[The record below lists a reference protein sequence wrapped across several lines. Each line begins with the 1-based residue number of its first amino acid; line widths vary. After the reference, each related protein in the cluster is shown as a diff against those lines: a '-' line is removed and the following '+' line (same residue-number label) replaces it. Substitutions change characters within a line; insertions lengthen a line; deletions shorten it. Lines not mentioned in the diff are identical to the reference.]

1 MAALGEINEY
11 LVRLPVFVNGVPLEE
26 VTQIEATLD
35 SGRTEIYTQT
45 KGLAGWAEGAKMV
58 TVTVTSAIPVGGPE
72 VDTWALANSGEVTT
86 LQVGV
91 GRGDYAQA
99 GKVINTN
106 LSGSVNNPVEHRFEW
121 HGLAGDID

>member
-1 MAALGEINEY
+1 MPALGQYNEY
-11 LVRLPVFVNGVPLEE
+11 LVRLPVFVGGVALEE
-26 VTQIEATLD
+26 VTQVDVTID

-45 KGLAGWAEGAKMV
+45 KGLAGWSEGAKMV
-58 TVTVTSAIPVGGPE
+58 TVRVTSAIPVGGPE
-72 VDTWALANSGEVTT
+72 VDTWKLANSGEVTT

-106 LSGSVNNPVEHRFEW
+106 LSGSVNNPTEHVFEW
-121 HGLAGDID
+121 HGLADDIS